1 MDTLFSRQYGDLR
14 LLMLPKRVIVLYGPR
29 RVGKTTL
36 VDRFLDSLGANAHIL
51 RASGDNLSEISL
63 LSSQESRLLL
73 DWASG
78 YDTIFIDE
86 AQRIPN
92 IGLSL
97 KILIDARPELTII
110 ATGSS
115 SFDLAGKL
123 GEPLTG
129 SQVPVILYPLSVGEL
144 RKTMNDFE
152 IKQNLE
158 DLLIFG
164 MYPEIRT
171 ASSSNQKR
179 TILNELVDACLL
191 KDVLELERIKKPKTL
206 VNLLSLIALQVG
218 SEVSLNELSNRLGV
232 DMKTV
237 ERYLDLLEQCFV
249 LYNLRGF
256 SRNLRNEVTKKSKY
270 YFYDTGVRNAL
281 IQNYN
286 PLAIRND
293 TGALWE
299 NFMVIERLKVRS
311 YSGIFARDY
320 FWRTWEQQE
329 IDLLEDYDGRLH
341 AFEFKWSAMKAS
353 RKTAK
358 IPAVFKEAYP
368 DSDYA
373 VVSPENFL
381 EWV

>member
-1 MDTLFSRQYGDLR
+1 MNTLFPRHYGDLR
-14 LLMLPKRVIVLYGPR
+14 PLMLPKRVLVLYGPR

-36 VDRFLDSLGANAHIL
+36 VDRYLDSLGANTHIL
-51 RASGDNLSEISL
+51 RASGDNLSELTL
-63 LSSQESRLLL
+63 LSSQESKMLL
-73 DWASG
+73 DWVSG

-110 ATGSS
+110 ATGSA

-129 SQVPVILYPLSVGEL
+129 RQVPVTLYPLSVGEL
-144 RKTMNDFE
+144 RNTMNDFE
-152 IKQNLE
+152 IRRNLE
-158 DLLIFG
+158 DFLIFG

-171 ASSSNQKR
+171 ASSNNQKR
-179 TILNELVDACLL
+179 TILNELVNAYLL

-206 VNLLSLIALQVG
+206 INLLSLIALQTG
-218 SEVSLNELSNRLGV
+218 SEVSLNELSNKLGV

-237 ERYLDLLEQCFV
+237 ARYLDLLEQCFV

-256 SRNLRNEVTKKSKY
+256 SRNLRNEVIKKSKY
-270 YFYDTGVRNAL
+270 YFYDTGVRNAV

-286 PLAIRND
+286 PLALRND
-293 TGALWE
+293 SGVLWE
-299 NFMVIERLKVRS
+299 NFMVIERLKIRS
-311 YSGIFARDY
+311 YSGLYARDY

-341 AFEFKWSAMKAS
+341 AYEFKWSPKKAV
-353 RKTAK
+353 K
-358 IPAVFKEAYP
+358 IPAVFKGAYP

-373 VVSPENFL
+373 AVTPENFL

>member
-1 MDTLFSRQYGDLR
+1 MDLYFHRAYEDLR
-14 LLMLPKRVIVLYGPR
+14 NVMLPKRVTVFHGPR

-36 VDRFLDSLGANAHIL
+36 INRFLYSLGPSSRIR
-51 RASGDNLSEISL
+51 RATGDNLSEIAL
-63 LSSQESRLLL
+63 LSSQEARLLL

-78 YDTIFIDE
+78 YDTVFIDE

-129 SQVPVILYPLSVGEL
+129 RQLPIKLYPLSVGEL
-144 RKTMNDFE
+144 RRTLNDFE

-164 MYPEIRT
+164 MYPEVRT
-171 ASSSNQKR
+171 AASTAQKR
-179 TILNELVDACLL
+179 IILNELIDGYAL
-191 KDVLELERIKKPKTL
+191 KDILELERIKKPRTL
-206 VNLLSLIALQVG
+206 SNLLSLIALQVG
-218 SEVSLNELSNRLGV
+218 SEVSLNELSGKLMI

-237 ERYLDLLEQCFV
+237 ERYLDLLEKSFV

-256 SRNLRNEVTKKSKY
+256 SRNLRSEVTRKSKY
-270 YFYDTGVRNAL
+270 YFYDTGVRNAV

-286 PLAIRND
+286 PLTLRND
-293 TGALWE
+293 AGALWE
-299 NFMVIERLKVRS
+299 NFMVMERLKARS
-311 YSGIFARDY
+311 YGGLFAHDY
-320 FWRTWEQQE
+320 FWRTWEQKE
-329 IDLLEDYDGRLH
+329 IDLLEDYGGRLH
-341 AFEFKWSAMKAS
+341 AIEFKWSPKKA
-353 RKTAK
+353 AK

-368 DSDYA
+368 DSSFD
-373 VVSPENFL
+373 VVSPDNFL

>member
-1 MDTLFSRQYGDLR
+1 MDILFSRHYGDLR
-14 LLMLPKRVIVLYGPR
+14 PLMLPKRVLVLYGPR

-36 VDRFLDSLGANAHIL
+36 VDRYLDSMGANTHIL
-51 RASGDNLSEISL
+51 RASGDNLSELTL
-63 LSSQESRLLL
+63 LSSQESRHLL

-92 IGLSL
+92 IGLGL
-97 KILIDARPELTII
+97 KILIDTRPELTII
-110 ATGSS
+110 ATGSA

-129 SQVPVILYPLSVGEL
+129 RQVPVTLYPLSLGEL
-144 RKTMNDFE
+144 RNTMNDFE
-152 IKQNLE
+152 IRRNL
-158 DLLIFG
+158 DDFLIFG

-171 ASSSNQKR
+171 AASGDQKR
-179 TILNELVDACLL
+179 TILNELVNAYLL

-206 VNLLSLIALQVG
+206 INLLSLIALQTG
-218 SEVSLNELSNRLGV
+218 SEVSLNELSNKLGV

-237 ERYLDLLEQCFV
+237 ARYLDLLEQCFV

-256 SRNLRNEVTKKSKY
+256 SRNLRNEVIKKSKY
-270 YFYDTGVRNAL
+270 YFYDTGVRNAV

-299 NFMVIERLKVRS
+299 NFMVIERLKRRS
-311 YSGIFARDY
+311 YSGLYARDY

-341 AFEFKWSAMKAS
+341 AYEFKWSPKKA
-353 RKTAK
+353 AK

-373 VVSPENFL
+373 AVTPENFL